1 MNLVQKLMWWRKKKS
16 ISEELEEIEEFE
28 EFEAESWEEPEV
40 LDRKQIDLRKE
51 EDRERYL
58 RSCCEQI
65 TDATRE
71 MENLTYEYGLVT
83 SYLKDMEEIE
93 ALPLE
98 QRAELNDYA
107 EKIVNLEKVQEG
119 YSKGAKRITETK
131 FRQMEALEDEVQEGY
146 KKMREAEEYR
156 ALVRQ
161 DLQKL
166 DGERHAYHYRRAE
179 LRETLANSKGMSQ
192 ILLIAAAACIVMLL
206 ILQFGLEMNV
216 KIGYMLTAALAAVA
230 VTYFYIRYSDAEKEL
245 QRVNSGINRLILLQN
260 TVKIRYINN
269 KNLLDYLYLKF
280 KVDSAS
286 ELDLLFQRYQEEVVE
301 RQKMA
306 ETEDEYSFYQKQ
318 MRHLLFQFNLKDPNI
333 WLHQAIALIDNREMV
348 EIRHELIER
357 RQNIRKQIDYNTEV
371 AKNAQ
376 GEIKDI
382 VDKYPQYSREI
393 ANVISEYEKAF
404 Q

>member
-1 MNLVQKLMWWRKKKS
+1 MNLVQKLMWWKKKKS
-16 ISEELEEIEEFE
+16 ISEEIEEYE
-28 EFEAESWEEPEV
+28 EVDEESWEEPEV
-40 LDRKQIDLRKE
+40 LDRKQIDLGKE

-58 RSCCEQI
+58 RNCCEQI
-65 TDATRE
+65 TDATKE
-71 MENLTYEYGLVT
+71 MDNLTYEYGLVT
-83 SYLKDMEEIE
+83 SYLKDIEEIE
-93 ALPLE
+93 ALPIE
-98 QRAELNDYA
+98 QRAELNEYA
-107 EKIVNLEKVQEG
+107 EKIVNIEKVQEG
-119 YSKGAKRITETK
+119 YSKGGRRITEVK
-131 FRQMEALEDEVQEGY
+131 FRHMEALEDEVQDGY

-161 DLQKL
+161 DLQRL

-179 LRETLANSKGMSQ
+179 LRETLANAKGMSQ
-192 ILLIAAAACIVMLL
+192 ILLIAAAACIVMLV

-245 QRVNSGINRLILLQN
+245 ERVNSGINRLILLQN
-260 TVKIRYINN
+260 TVKIRYVNN

-280 KVDSAS
+280 KVESAA
-286 ELDLLFQRYQEEVVE
+286 ELDLLFQKYQEEVVE
-301 RQKMA
+301 RQKME
-306 ETEDEYSFYQKQ
+306 ETEEEYSFYQKQ
-318 MRHLLFQFNLKDPNI
+318 MRHLLYQFNLKDPNI

-357 RQNIRKQIDYNTEV
+357 RQNIRKQIDYNTEI

-382 VDKYPQYSREI
+382 VDKYPQYSKEI

>member
-1 MNLVQKLMWWRKKKS
+1 MNLVQKLMWWKKKKS
-16 ISEELEEIEEFE
+16 ISEEIEEYE
-28 EFEAESWEEPEV
+28 EVEEESWEEPEV
-40 LDRKQIDLRKE
+40 LDRKQIDLGKE

-58 RSCCEQI
+58 RNCCEQI
-65 TDATRE
+65 TDATKE
-71 MENLTYEYGLVT
+71 MDNLTYEYGLVT
-83 SYLKDMEEIE
+83 SYLKDIEEIE
-93 ALPLE
+93 ALPIE
-98 QRAELNDYA
+98 QRAELNEYA
-107 EKIVNLEKVQEG
+107 EKIVNIEKVQEG
-119 YSKGAKRITETK
+119 YSKGGRRITEVK
-131 FRQMEALEDEVQEGY
+131 FRHMEALEDEVQDGY

-161 DLQKL
+161 DLQRL

-179 LRETLANSKGMSQ
+179 LRETLANAKGMSQ
-192 ILLIAAAACIVMLL
+192 ILLIAAAACIVMLV

-245 QRVNSGINRLILLQN
+245 ERVNSGINRLILLQN
-260 TVKIRYINN
+260 TVKIRYVNN

-280 KVDSAS
+280 KVESAA
-286 ELDLLFQRYQEEVVE
+286 ELDLLFQKYQEEVVE
-301 RQKMA
+301 RQKME
-306 ETEDEYSFYQKQ
+306 ETEEEYSFYQKQ
-318 MRHLLFQFNLKDPNI
+318 MRHLLYQFNLKDPNI

-357 RQNIRKQIDYNTEV
+357 RQNIRKQIDYNTEI

-382 VDKYPQYSREI
+382 VDKYPQYSKEI

>member
-1 MNLVQKLMWWRKKKS
+1 MNLVQKLMWWKKKKS
-16 ISEELEEIEEFE
+16 ISEEFEEYEEIEE
-28 EFEAESWEEPEV
+28 ESWEEPEV
-40 LDRKQIDLRKE
+40 LDRKKIDLGKE

-58 RSCCEQI
+58 RNCCEQI
-65 TDATRE
+65 TDATKE

-83 SYLKDMEEIE
+83 SYLKDIEEIE
-93 ALPLE
+93 ALPVE
-98 QRAELNDYA
+98 QRAELNECA

-119 YSKGAKRITETK
+119 YSKGGRRITDVK
-131 FRQMEALEDEVQEGY
+131 FRQMEALEDEVQDGY

-161 DLQKL
+161 DLQRL

-179 LRETLANSKGMSQ
+179 LRETLTNAKGMSQ
-192 ILLIAAAACIVMLL
+192 ILLIAAAACIVMLV

-230 VTYFYIRYSDAEKEL
+230 VTYFYIRYNDAEKEL
-245 QRVNSGINRLILLQN
+245 ERVNAGINRLILLQN
-260 TVKIRYINN
+260 TVKIRYVNN

-280 KVDSAS
+280 KVESAS
-286 ELDLLFQRYQEEVVE
+286 ELDLLFQKYQEEVVE
-301 RQKMA
+301 RQKME
-306 ETEDEYSFYQKQ
+306 ETEEEYSFYQKQ

-404 Q
+404 P

>member
-1 MNLVQKLMWWRKKKS
+1 MNLVQKLMWWKKKKS
-16 ISEELEEIEEFE
+16 ISEEIEEYAEVE
-28 EFEAESWEEPEV
+28 EESWEEPEV
-40 LDRKQIDLRKE
+40 LDRRQIDLGKE

-58 RSCCEQI
+58 RNCCEQI
-65 TDATRE
+65 TDATKE
-71 MENLTYEYGLVT
+71 MDNLTYEYGLVT
-83 SYLKDMEEIE
+83 SYLKDIEEIE

-98 QRAELNDYA
+98 QRAELNEYA

-119 YSKGAKRITETK
+119 YSKGGRRITEVK
-131 FRQMEALEDEVQEGY
+131 FRHMEAMEDEVQDGF

-156 ALVRQ
+156 ALIRQ
-161 DLQKL
+161 DLQRL
-166 DGERHAYHYRRAE
+166 DGERHAYHYRKAE
-179 LRETLANSKGMSQ
+179 LRETLVNAKGMSQ
-192 ILLIAAAACIVMLL
+192 ILLIAAAACIVMLV

-245 QRVNSGINRLILLQN
+245 ERVNSGINRLILLQN
-260 TVKIRYINN
+260 TVKIRYVNN

-280 KVDSAS
+280 KVESAA
-286 ELDLLFQRYQEEVVE
+286 ELDLLFQKYQEEVVE
-301 RQKMA
+301 RQKME
-306 ETEDEYSFYQKQ
+306 ETEEEYSFYQKQ
-318 MRHLLFQFNLKDPNI
+318 MRHILYQFNLKDPNI

-382 VDKYPQYSREI
+382 VDKYPQYSKEI

>member
-1 MNLVQKLMWWRKKKS
+1 MNLVQKLMWWKKKKS
-16 ISEELEEIEEFE
+16 ISEEFEEYEEIEE
-28 EFEAESWEEPEV
+28 ESWEEPEV
-40 LDRKQIDLRKE
+40 LDRKKIDLGKE

-58 RSCCEQI
+58 RNCCEQI
-65 TDATRE
+65 TDATKE

-83 SYLKDMEEIE
+83 SYLKDIEEIE
-93 ALPLE
+93 ALPVE
-98 QRAELNDYA
+98 QRAELNEYA

-119 YSKGAKRITETK
+119 YSKGGRRITDVK
-131 FRQMEALEDEVQEGY
+131 FRQMEALEDEVQDGY

-161 DLQKL
+161 DLQRL

-179 LRETLANSKGMSQ
+179 LRETLTNAKGMSQ
-192 ILLIAAAACIVMLL
+192 ILLIAAAACIVMLV

-230 VTYFYIRYSDAEKEL
+230 VTYFYIRYNDAEKEL
-245 QRVNSGINRLILLQN
+245 ERVNAGINRLILLQN
-260 TVKIRYINN
+260 TVKIRYVNN

-280 KVDSAS
+280 KVESAS
-286 ELDLLFQRYQEEVVE
+286 ELDLLFQKYQEEVVE
-301 RQKMA
+301 RQKME
-306 ETEDEYSFYQKQ
+306 ETEEEYSFYQKQ

-404 Q
+404 P

>member
-1 MNLVQKLMWWRKKKS
+1 MNLVQKLMWWKKKKS
-16 ISEELEEIEEFE
+16 ISEEFEEYEEIEE
-28 EFEAESWEEPEV
+28 ESWEEPEV
-40 LDRKQIDLRKE
+40 LDRKKIDLGKE

-58 RSCCEQI
+58 RNCCEQI
-65 TDATRE
+65 TDATKE

-83 SYLKDMEEIE
+83 SYLKDIEEIE
-93 ALPLE
+93 ALPVE
-98 QRAELNDYA
+98 QRAELNECA

-119 YSKGAKRITETK
+119 YSKGGRRITDVK
-131 FRQMEALEDEVQEGY
+131 FRQMEALEDEVQDGY

-161 DLQKL
+161 DLQRL

-179 LRETLANSKGMSQ
+179 LRETLTNAKGMSQ
-192 ILLIAAAACIVMLL
+192 ILLIAAAACIVMLV

-230 VTYFYIRYSDAEKEL
+230 VTYFYIRYNDAEKEL
-245 QRVNSGINRLILLQN
+245 ERVNAGINRLILLQN
-260 TVKIRYINN
+260 TVKIRYVNN

-280 KVDSAS
+280 KVESAS
-286 ELDLLFQRYQEEVVE
+286 ELALLFQKYQEEVVE
-301 RQKMA
+301 RQKME
-306 ETEDEYSFYQKQ
+306 ETEEEYSFYQKQ

-404 Q
+404 P

>member
-1 MNLVQKLMWWRKKKS
+1 MSRL
-16 ISEELEEIEEFE
+16 
-28 EFEAESWEEPEV
+28 
-40 LDRKQIDLRKE
+40 
-51 EDRERYL
+51 
-58 RSCCEQI
+58 
-65 TDATRE
+65 DATKE
-71 MENLTYEYGLVT
+71 MDNLTYEYGLVT
-83 SYLKDMEEIE
+83 SYLKDIEEIE

-98 QRAELNDYA
+98 QRAELNEYA

-119 YSKGAKRITETK
+119 YSKGGRRITEVK
-131 FRQMEALEDEVQEGY
+131 FRHMEAMEDEVQDGF

-156 ALVRQ
+156 ALIRQ
-161 DLQKL
+161 DLQRL
-166 DGERHAYHYRRAE
+166 DGERHAYHYRKAE
-179 LRETLANSKGMSQ
+179 LRETLVNAKGMSQ
-192 ILLIAAAACIVMLL
+192 ILLIAAAACIVMLV

-245 QRVNSGINRLILLQN
+245 ERVNSGINRLISLQN
-260 TVKIRYINN
+260 TVKIRYVNN

-280 KVDSAS
+280 KVESAA
-286 ELDLLFQRYQEEVVE
+286 ELDLLFQKYQEEVVE
-301 RQKMA
+301 RQKME
-306 ETEDEYSFYQKQ
+306 ETEEEYSFYQKQ
-318 MRHLLFQFNLKDPNI
+318 MRHILYQFNLKDPNI

-382 VDKYPQYSREI
+382 VDKYPQYSKEI

>member
-1 MNLVQKLMWWRKKKS
+1 MNLVQKLMWWKKKKS
-16 ISEELEEIEEFE
+16 ISEEIEEYE
-28 EFEAESWEEPEV
+28 EVEEESWEEPEV
-40 LDRKQIDLRKE
+40 LDRRQIDLGKE

-58 RSCCEQI
+58 RNCCEQI
-65 TDATRE
+65 TDATKE
-71 MENLTYEYGLVT
+71 MDNLTYEYGLVT
-83 SYLKDMEEIE
+83 SYLKDIEEIE

-98 QRAELNDYA
+98 QRAELNEYA

-119 YSKGAKRITETK
+119 YSKGGRRITEVK
-131 FRQMEALEDEVQEGY
+131 FRHMEAMEDEVQDGF

-156 ALVRQ
+156 ALIRQ
-161 DLQKL
+161 DLQRL

-179 LRETLANSKGMSQ
+179 LRETLVNAKGMSQ
-192 ILLIAAAACIVMLL
+192 ILLIAAAACIVMLV

-245 QRVNSGINRLILLQN
+245 ERVNSGINRLILLQN
-260 TVKIRYINN
+260 TVKIRYVNN

-280 KVDSAS
+280 KVESAA
-286 ELDLLFQRYQEEVVE
+286 ELDLLFQKYQEEVVE
-301 RQKMA
+301 RQKME
-306 ETEDEYSFYQKQ
+306 ETEEEYSFYQKQ
-318 MRHLLFQFNLKDPNI
+318 MRHILYQFNLKDPNI

-382 VDKYPQYSREI
+382 VDKYPQYSKEI